1 MASERIQRRIEGF
14 LDTAEEAI
22 ARYDWEAVRQAAM
35 AVLAIDP
42 DNSDGLIFL
51 AAVERELAGSS
62 PPSSDPQEVASTSP
76 SPIQPHLL
84 RQRPLRGQT
93 LPW

>member
-22 ARYDWEAVRQAAM
+22 ARYDWEAVRQAAL

-42 DNSDGLIFL
+42 DNRDGLIFL
-51 AAVERELAGSS
+51 AAVELVPAGK
-62 PPSSDPQEVASTSP
+62 
-76 SPIQPHLL
+76 IL
-84 RQRPLRGQT
+84 RCGPDSGAQT
-93 LPW
+93 WRARRMD